1 MDFKIKGRTALITG
15 GANGI
20 GEEIS
25 EKLASEGVNIFVTTR
40 DKKNLIRLKKSLSK
54 YSVKVDGVVLD
65 FLKKGYISKIDRF
78 IKKKKLIF

>member
-1 MDFKIKGRTALITG
+1 MNLKIKGKTALITG

-40 DKKNLIRLKKSLSK
+40 DRKNLIRLKKKMRK

-65 FLKKGYISKIDRF
+65 FLKKGYVLKIQKF
-78 IKKKKLIF
+78 LKKKKN